1 MPSEQSRM
9 QYVDQSPKAVLQHSH
24 ADAKGMHI
32 VVTTPGAPEQRGGL
46 REIRWL
52 CETRQ
57 PHGTDLKVV
66 VASLDHVGQPL
77 QLCGATQQF
86 RSLFLVNALKT
97 VT

>member
-1 MPSEQSRM
+1 MPSEQSRV

-46 REIRWL
+46 REIR
-52 CETRQ
+52 TRQ
-57 PHGTDLKVV
+57 PHGTALKAVA
-66 VASLDHVGQPL
+66 ASLDHVGQPL
-77 QLCGATQQF
+77 QLCGATPQF